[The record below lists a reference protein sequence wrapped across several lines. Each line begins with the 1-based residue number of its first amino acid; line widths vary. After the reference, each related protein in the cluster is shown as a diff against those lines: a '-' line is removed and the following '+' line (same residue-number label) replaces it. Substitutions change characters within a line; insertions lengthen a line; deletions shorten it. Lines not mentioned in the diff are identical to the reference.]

1 MSGSSTAADAGAH
14 LGAIETALREGGP
27 AAAIDRLTAD
37 LDASGDYRALLD
49 ALLLKARHELGLPPI
64 APPSTA
70 EIPEPLR
77 SRYEERYVEAIRLVG
92 SKHLTMGDIPTAW
105 AYFRVIGET
114 QPVARAIDEY
124 RPDDEDPDRLG
135 AVIEVAL
142 NHGVHPRR
150 GFELILEHYG
160 TCSAIT
166 AFEGIPPHDE
176 SVRAACTERL
186 IDRLHRDLS
195 ANVRAD
201 IASRGQPSPH
211 EGASLAEMIA
221 GRDWLFAEDSYHI
234 DVSHLAS
241 VVRMSLMAK
250 DHLAIAKAAD
260 LAEYG
265 RRLSPR
271 LQYEGNP
278 PFDRT
283 YEDHRLYLNALLGK
297 NVDEA
302 LALFRSRLGDPGTFA
317 EDSDSAAPTLAAQ
330 VLVNLLARLGRL
342 DEAIEVSS
350 AYLDGLPDAS
360 LFCPTVAQLCQ
371 RAGNPARLAE
381 IARHRG
387 DPVQYAIA
395 LLAMAV
401 Q

>member
-1 MSGSSTAADAGAH
+1 MSGPSTAAGAEAS
-14 LGAIETALREGGP
+14 LLAIETALREGGP
-27 AAAIDRLTAD
+27 AAAIDRLVAD

-49 ALLLKARHELGLPPI
+49 ALLLKARHELGLSPI
-64 APPSTA
+64 TPASTS

-92 SKHLTMGDIPTAW
+92 SKHLAMGDIPTAW

-114 QPVARAIDEY
+114 QPVALAIDEF
-124 RPDDEDPDRLG
+124 RPDDDDPDRLG
-135 AVIEVAL
+135 AVIEVAF

-176 SVRAACTERL
+176 SVRVACAERL
-186 IDRLHRDLS
+186 IDRLHRDLC

-201 IASRGQPSPH
+201 IASRGQPAPP
-211 EGASLAEMIA
+211 EGSSLAEMIA
-221 GRDWLFAEDSYHI
+221 GRDWLFAEDAYHI

-241 VVRMSLMAK
+241 VVRMSVMAK
-250 DHLAIAKAAD
+250 DRLAIAKAAD

-271 LQYEGNP
+271 LQYEGHP

-283 YEDHRLYLNALLGK
+283 YDDHWLYLHALLGEHIE
-297 NVDEA
+297 EA
-302 LALFRSRLGDPGTFA
+302 LALFRSRLGEPGNIG
-317 EDSDSAAPTLAAQ
+317 EDGDSAVPTLAAQ
-330 VLVNLLARLGRL
+330 VLVNLLARVGRL

-350 AYLDGLPDAS
+350 EYLAGLPDAS

-371 RAGNPARLAE
+371 RARNPARLAE

-395 LLAMAV
+395 LLAMDV
-401 Q
+401 